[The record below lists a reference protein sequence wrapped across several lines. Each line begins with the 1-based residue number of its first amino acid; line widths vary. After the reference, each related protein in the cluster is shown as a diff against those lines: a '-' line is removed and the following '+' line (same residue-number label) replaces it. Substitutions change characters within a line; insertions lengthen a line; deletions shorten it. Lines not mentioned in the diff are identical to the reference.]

1 MASVFYLK
9 PIMRPVFS
17 ITLLT
22 VRTFAP
28 AADVCL
34 APRNEVLLD
43 I

>member
-1 MASVFYLK
+1 MIYLK
-9 PIMRPVFS
+9 HIMRPVFF
-17 ITLLT
+17 IALLSA
-22 VRTFAP
+22 RILAP